1 MGEIYLSVEYISKSL
16 YKKEI
21 RLQKLHKSEG
31 NRAISLKDCS
41 TKNKIKTWYIYIYI
55 HIHPR
60 VT

>member
-41 TKNKIKTWYIYIYI
+41 TKNKIKT
-55 HIHPR
+55 
-60 VT
+60 